1 MKDTI
6 KLFFKSII
14 VGLGGISPGLSGSV
28 LMIIFGIYQNTLE
41 ALGTLFRDFKR
52 KLNFLLPMGAG
63 IVVGLLLFSK
73 ILNFLLATF
82 EMPTRFTF
90 LGLIVGTIPL
100 FYRQMTKNGFTK
112 KYIIFIVAAF
122 IAGIVLFTF
131 NREPF
136 PQITDPNLLQ
146 KFGLGIAVAA
156 SAIIPGAD
164 SVVLLSTLGLYELY
178 LSVMAN
184 PLASLD
190 ILLPMVVGVA
200 AGGIGVS
207 FLMTQLFKR
216 WYTATF
222 SVIFGLFLSMI
233 PNMLNESCH
242 LAFDWQT
249 AISLILMAGGFILS
263 LYMGRMETKHKA
275 D

>member
-28 LMIIFGIYQNTLE
+28 LMIIFGIYQDTLE

-52 KLNFLLPMGAG
+52 KLKFLLPMGAG

-73 ILNFLLATF
+73 ILNFLLTTF

-100 FYRQMTKNGFTK
+100 FYRQMTKNGFAK

-122 IAGIVLFTF
+122 AAGIVLFTF

-184 PLASLD
+184 PLSSLD
-190 ILLPMVVGVA
+190 ILLPMVVGAA

-207 FLMTQLFKR
+207 FLMTQLFNR

-242 LAFDWQT
+242 LALDWQT
-249 AISLILMAGGFILS
+249 AISLILMIGGFVLS
-263 LYMGRMETKHKA
+263 LYMGRMETKHKV

>member
-1 MKDTI
+1 M
-6 KLFFKSII
+6 KLFLKSIV
-14 VGLGGISPGLSGSV
+14 VGFGGIAPGLSGSV
-28 LMIIFGIYQNTLE
+28 LMIIFGIYQDALE

-52 KLNFLLPMGAG
+52 KIRFLLPMGAG

-73 ILNFLLATF
+73 VLNFLLTTF

-100 FYRQMTKNGFTK
+100 FYRQMTKNGFSK
-112 KYIIFIVAAF
+112 KYILFIVAAF
-122 IAGIVLFTF
+122 AAGIALFTF
-131 NREPF
+131 NRSPF

-184 PLASLD
+184 PLANLD
-190 ILLPMVVGVA
+190 IVPVMVAGVTV
-200 AGGIGVS
+200 GGIGVS
-207 FLMTQLFKR
+207 FLMTQLFKH

-233 PNMLNESCH
+233 PNMLNERCY

-249 AISLILMAGGFILS
+249 AVSLILMAGGFILS
-263 LYMGRMETKHKA
+263 LYMGRMETKHTA

>member
-1 MKDTI
+1 M
-6 KLFFKSII
+6 KLFLKSII
-14 VGLGGISPGLSGSV
+14 VGFGGISPGLSGSV
-28 LMIIFGIYQNTLE
+28 LMIIFGIYQDALE
-41 ALGTLFRDFKR
+41 ALGTLFFDFKR
-52 KLNFLLPMGAG
+52 KIKFLLPMGAG

-73 ILNFLLATF
+73 VLNFLLTTF

-90 LGLIVGTIPL
+90 LGLIIGTIPL

-112 KYIIFIVAAF
+112 KYIFFIVAAF
-122 IAGIVLFTF
+122 VAGTLLFTV
-131 NREPF
+131 NRTPF
-136 PQITDPNLLQ
+136 PQVTNPNLMQ
-146 KFGLGIAVAA
+146 KIGLGIAVAA

-190 ILLPMVVGVA
+190 ILPFMLIGVA
-200 AGGIGVS
+200 IGGIGVS
-207 FLMTQLFKR
+207 FCMTQLFKHF
-216 WYTATF
+216 YTATF
-222 SVIFGLFLSMI
+222 SVIFGVFLAMI

-249 AISLILMAGGFILS
+249 AISLVLMIGGFILS
-263 LYMGRMETKHKA
+263 LYMGKMEAKKKT